1 MKVGDLVK
9 PHSSDI
15 KGLASLGVV
24 VLVSPDLPAIEV
36 YIDDEIW
43 AFLPEQLEIISEVK
57 KAKKD

>member
-9 PHSSDI
+9 HRNPPH
-15 KGLASLGVV
+15 GLASLGVV
-24 VLVSPDLPAIEV
+24 VLVSPDLPCIEV